1 MSTCVLRLSITSD
14 MLQPHGLYIA
24 CQAPLSVE
32 FSQQEYQSGLS
43 FPSPGDLL
51 DPRIELTSPTSPA
64 LTGGFFTTE
73 ATRET
78 PIRCILTVKNKFWDV
93 MYSIVTIVNK
103 TILYIC

>member
-51 DPRIELTSPTSPA
+51 DPGIEPVSRA
-64 LTGGFFTTE
+64 LAGGFFTT
-73 ATRET
+73 A
-78 PIRCILTVKNKFWDV
+78 PFGKSIL
-93 MYSIVTIVNK
+93 
-103 TILYIC
+103 

>member
-14 MLQPHGLYIA
+14 ILQPHGLYIA

-51 DPRIELTSPTSPA
+51 DPGIEPVSRA
-64 LTGGFFTTE
+64 LAGGFFTPE
-73 ATRET
+73 PPE
-78 PIRCILTVKNKFWDV
+78 PMSFLV
-93 MYSIVTIVNK
+93 
-103 TILYIC
+103 

>member
-1 MSTCVLRLSITSD
+1 MSVGIPR
-14 MLQPHGLYIA
+14 
-24 CQAPLSVE
+24 
-32 FSQQEYQSGLS
+32 QEYWSGLS
-43 FPSPGDLL
+43 LPSPGDLL
-51 DPRIELTSPTSPA
+51 DPGIELTSPMSPV

>member
-14 MLQPHGLYIA
+14 ILQPHGLYIA

-51 DPRIELTSPTSPA
+51 DPGLKPTSPA
-64 LTGGFFTTE
+64 LAGGFFTTE
-73 ATRET
+73 PQGKPVLFYRW
-78 PIRCILTVKNKFWDV
+78 RN
-93 MYSIVTIVNK
+93 
-103 TILYIC
+103 

>member
-14 MLQPHGLYIA
+14 ILQPHGLYIA

-51 DPRIELTSPTSPA
+51 DPGIEPVSRA
-64 LTGGFFTTE
+64 LAGGFFTT
-73 ATRET
+73 A
-78 PIRCILTVKNKFWDV
+78 PFGKSIL
-93 MYSIVTIVNK
+93 
-103 TILYIC
+103 